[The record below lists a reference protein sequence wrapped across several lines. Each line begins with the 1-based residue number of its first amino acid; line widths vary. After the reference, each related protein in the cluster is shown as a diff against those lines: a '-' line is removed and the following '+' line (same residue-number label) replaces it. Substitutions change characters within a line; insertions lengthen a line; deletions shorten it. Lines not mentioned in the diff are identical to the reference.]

1 LKRSLSKTKGI
12 STLHVALSGTKR
24 QEDSYALQESHRFR
38 NLNCRIALII
48 KRREASNAA
57 GGDRAWGKF
66 LHSRDV
72 LRTATEPMT
81 AKEIASGVLAAAN
94 ITDAYQAQRR
104 CTECRRSAWGRRL
117 PNLDIWAG
125 LRA

>member
-1 LKRSLSKTKGI
+1 VLGHTEALLAAVRHLITNANSAVHF
-12 STLHVALSGTKR
+12 LHPRAATGAKLHGG
-24 QEDSYALQESHRFR
+24 E
-38 NLNCRIALII
+38 RIALII

-57 GGDRAWGKF
+57 SGDRAWGKF

-94 ITDAYQAQRR
+94 ITDAYPKG
-104 CTECRRSAWGRRL
+104 CTKCRRSAWGRRL
-117 PNLDIWAG
+117 PNLHIWAG